1 MTDQVQTILLYT
13 CLIFGFLLFWAA
25 SIGFTFWD
33 ASKRKLSAGEL
44 VGWVA
49 LAALMPLIG
58 AAAYLFSRILSV
70 LFSPGGPDS
79 TPSRKRFT
87 LFKRAQQPEVHTGTL
102 LASDL
107 LQDTR
112 AAHAAHAEHAAAQA
126 AHPGAAD
133 DNSPRV
139 PSAARGARAARLHL
153 KVIDGPH
160 AGQEY
165 HILSLPA
172 QIGRVPEAAVRL
184 DQDLGVSRH
193 HAEIYERAGELR
205 IRDLS
210 SAHGTLLGGSKIDDR
225 GLLPGDH
232 IQVGLT
238 TLEVREGEGRK

>member
-33 ASKRKLSAGEL
+33 ASKRKLSTGEL

-79 TPSRKRFT
+79 TPSHKRFT
-87 LFKRAQQPEVHTGTL
+87 LFKRAQQPEVHTDTL

-107 LQDTR
+107 LQDTY
-112 AAHAAHAEHAAAQA
+112 AAAQP
-126 AHPGAAD
+126 AHPGTAD

-139 PSAARGARAARLHL
+139 SSAARGAREARLHL